1 MESLPPSLQT
11 DKNIAP
17 YIARANEVAG
27 VNPAVSYYCLIYVLE
42 YILNNK
48 LHTTSKEVE
57 AYTVSLLDE
66 TESLKSSEELKDI
79 LGNKQLSLTA
89 VVSFA
94 YKLFNQCVQD
104 KGTTNKAALISK
116 IRATINFLTILSV
129 FTNNEGIDWEKISG
143 GKAHT
148 GAEFDAMNRKKIK
161 ILKVQLMKVVK
172 SQDAEMEE
180 ELEQM
185 IDKTPEDASEAPA
198 ENSTVDD
205 SHETVA
211 KSSVQPPKFIDNDD
225 DDNDD
230 NDDGNLKL
238 PDTPQ
243 DNDESKPSISLPGA
257 PRNNPD
263 ESENSPHLP
272 SAPDYLPDEEIPAPK
287 SSAIHVIH
295 RESPKPSRPEAERR
309 PSFVPSPAPSA
320 PPVTKETVQTI
331 VDRTEALASIQKHAK
346 FAISALNYEDTD
358 TAKRE
363 LEEALAKL
371 NAL

>member
-48 LHTTSKEVE
+48 LHATSKEVE

-66 TESLKSSEELKDI
+66 TEALKNSDELKEV

-89 VVSFA
+89 VVLFA

-104 KGTTNKAALISK
+104 TGATNKANLISK
-116 IRATINFLTILSV
+116 IRATINFLTILLV
-129 FTNNEGIDWEKISG
+129 FTNNEGIDWEKVSG
-143 GKAHT
+143 GSAHT
-148 GAEFDAMNRKKIK
+148 GAEFDAMNKKKIK
-161 ILKVQLMKVVK
+161 ILKVQLMKVIK
-172 SQDAEMEE
+172 LQDAEVEQ
-180 ELEQM
+180 ELEQL
-185 IDKTPEDASEAPA
+185 IDEAPEGA
-198 ENSTVDD
+198 ANVPTDD
-205 SHETVA
+205 AATLPPHNLD
-211 KSSVQPPKFIDNDD
+211 KSESEIPKFIE
-225 DDNDD
+225 DDND
-230 NDDGNLKL
+230 NDALKL
-238 PDTPQ
+238 PSTPQ
-243 DNDESKPSISLPGA
+243 DDDLAKSPISLPGA

-272 SAPDYLPDEEIPAPK
+272 LAPDYLPDEEIPAPK
-287 SSAIHVIH
+287 SLAIHVIH
-295 RESPKPSRPEAERR
+295 RESSKPARPEVERR
-309 PSFVPSPAPSA
+309 PLFVPLPAPLA

-358 TAKRE
+358 TARRE